1 MLDYKIRTD
10 EERKEKII
18 AKIEKRIENLKN
30 KNFDD
35 LDETINDLKS
45 SANVGKK
52 NLEELV
58 LPIVNDLITDE
69 INLKEKQADKTET
82 TELVTLVYS
91 NDFTNF
97 TEGNTILDLKTIEG
111 IEFHEGELYNAI
123 INLTEEIDKNSDNY
137 ETQYLTTLY
146 EEGSREVLEDIVE
159 ELNLNSDELNLAD
172 LKEISNVI
180 SEKLD
185 EELKYSKE
193 EIENDRKE
201 FEKNLE
207 KENREY

>member
-18 AKIEKRIENLKN
+18 AIIEKRIENLKN
-30 KNFDD
+30 TNVDD

-58 LPIVNDLITDE
+58 LPIVNGIITDE

-97 TEGNTILDLKTIEG
+97 TDGNTILDLKTIEG

-123 INLTEEIDKNSDNY
+123 INLTEEVEKNSDNY

-159 ELNLNSDELNLAD
+159 ELNLNSDELNLGN

-180 SEKLD
+180 SEKLG

-201 FEKNLE
+201 FEKNIE
-207 KENREY
+207 KEEREY

>member
-18 AKIEKRIENLKN
+18 AIIEKRIENLKN
-30 KNFDD
+30 TNVDD

-58 LPIVNDLITDE
+58 LPIVNGIITDE

-97 TEGNTILDLKTIEG
+97 TENDTVLDLKTIEG

-123 INLTEEIDKNSDNY
+123 INLTEEVEKNSDNY

-180 SEKLD
+180 SEKLG

-201 FEKNLE
+201 FEKNIE
-207 KENREY
+207 KEEREY

>member
-10 EERKEKII
+10 KERKEKII
-18 AKIEKRIENLKN
+18 AIMEKRIANLKN
-30 KNFDD
+30 TNIDD

-58 LPIVNDLITDE
+58 LPIVNGIITDE

-97 TEGNTILDLKTIEG
+97 TENDTVSDLKTIEG

-123 INLTEEIDKNSDNY
+123 INMTEEIEKDKDNY

-159 ELNLNSDELNLAD
+159 ELNLNSDELNLGD

-180 SEKLD
+180 SEKLG
-185 EELKYSKE
+185 EELKYSEE

-207 KENREY
+207 KEDREY

>member
-10 EERKEKII
+10 EERKQKTI
-18 AKIEKRIENLKN
+18 AIMEKRIENLKN
-30 KNFDD
+30 TNIED
-35 LDETINDLKS
+35 LDEIINDLKS

-58 LPIVNDLITDE
+58 LPIVNDIITDE

-97 TEGNTILDLKTIEG
+97 TEGNTVLDLKTIEG
-111 IEFHEGELYNAI
+111 IEYHEGELYNAV
-123 INLTEEIDKNSDNY
+123 INLTEEIEKDTDNY
-137 ETQYLTTLY
+137 ETQYLTTLL

-159 ELNLNSDELNLAD
+159 ELNLNSDELNLGD

-180 SEKLD
+180 SEKLG

-193 EIENDRKE
+193 EIEKDRSE
-201 FEKNLE
+201 LEKSKLE
-207 KENREY
+207 KEY

>member
-18 AKIEKRIENLKN
+18 AIIEKRIENLKN
-30 KNFDD
+30 TNVDD

-58 LPIVNDLITDE
+58 LPIVNGIITDE
-69 INLKEKQADKTET
+69 INLKEKQVDKTET

-123 INLTEEIDKNSDNY
+123 INLTEEVEKNSDNY

-159 ELNLNSDELNLAD
+159 ELNLNSDELNLGN

-180 SEKLD
+180 SEKLG

-201 FEKNLE
+201 FEKNIE
-207 KENREY
+207 KEEREY

>member
-18 AKIEKRIENLKN
+18 AIIEKRIENLKN
-30 KNFDD
+30 TNVDD

-58 LPIVNDLITDE
+58 LPIVNGIITDE

-97 TEGNTILDLKTIEG
+97 TENDTVLDLKTIEG
-111 IEFHEGELYNAI
+111 IEFHEEELYNAI
-123 INLTEEIDKNSDNY
+123 INLTEEIEKNSDNY

-180 SEKLD
+180 SEKLG

-201 FEKNLE
+201 FEKNIK
-207 KENREY
+207 KEEREY

>member
-10 EERKEKII
+10 KERKEKII
-18 AKIEKRIENLKN
+18 AIMEKRIANLKN
-30 KNFDD
+30 TNIDD

-58 LPIVNDLITDE
+58 LPIVNGIITDE
-69 INLKEKQADKTET
+69 INLNEKQADKTET

-97 TEGNTILDLKTIEG
+97 TEGNTVLDLKTIEG

-146 EEGSREVLEDIVE
+146 EEGSREVLEDIAN
-159 ELNLNSDELNLAD
+159 ELNLNGDELNLGD

-180 SEKLD
+180 SEKLG
-185 EELKYSKE
+185 EELKYSEE

-207 KENREY
+207 RDEKDY

>member
-18 AKIEKRIENLKN
+18 AIMEKRIANLKN
-30 KNFDD
+30 INIDD

-58 LPIVNDLITDE
+58 LPIVNGIITDE

-97 TEGNTILDLKTIEG
+97 TENDTVLDLKTIEG

-123 INLTEEIDKNSDNY
+123 INLTEEIEKNSDNY

-180 SEKLD
+180 SEKLG

-201 FEKNLE
+201 FEKNIE
-207 KENREY
+207 KEEREY

>member
-18 AKIEKRIENLKN
+18 AIMEKRIENLKN
-30 KNFDD
+30 TNVED

-58 LPIVNDLITDE
+58 LPMVNDILIDE
-69 INLKEKQADKTET
+69 INSKEKQTDKTET

-91 NDFTNF
+91 NDFTNY
-97 TEGNTILDLKTIEG
+97 TENNTVLDLKTIEG

-146 EEGSREVLEDIVE
+146 EEGSREVLEEIAN
-159 ELNLNSDELNLAD
+159 ELDLKGDELNLGD
-172 LKEISNVI
+172 LKEIANVI
-180 SEKLD
+180 SEKLG
-185 EELKYSKE
+185 EELKYSEE

-207 KENREY
+207 KEDKEY

>member
-10 EERKEKII
+10 EERKEKVIEI
-18 AKIEKRIENLKN
+18 MEKRIENLKN
-30 KNFDD
+30 TNFDD

-58 LPIVNDLITDE
+58 LPMVNDILIDE
-69 INLKEKQADKTET
+69 INSKEKQTDKTET

-91 NDFTNF
+91 NDFTNY
-97 TEGNTILDLKTIEG
+97 TENNTVLDLKTIEG

-123 INLTEEIDKNSDNY
+123 INLTEEVDKNSDNY

-180 SEKLD
+180 SEKLG

>member
-18 AKIEKRIENLKN
+18 AIMEKRIENLKN
-30 KNFDD
+30 TNVED

-58 LPIVNDLITDE
+58 LPMVNDVLIDE
-69 INLKEKQADKTET
+69 INSKEKQTDKTET

-91 NDFTNF
+91 NDFTNY
-97 TEGNTILDLKTIEG
+97 TENNTVLDLKTIEG

-146 EEGSREVLEDIVE
+146 EEGSREVLEDIAN
-159 ELNLNSDELNLAD
+159 ELDLNGDELNLGD

-180 SEKLD
+180 SEKLG
-185 EELKYSKE
+185 EELKYSEE

-201 FEKNLE
+201 LKKNLE
-207 KENREY
+207 KEDREY

>member
-10 EERKEKII
+10 KERKEKII
-18 AKIEKRIENLKN
+18 AIMEKRIANLKN
-30 KNFDD
+30 TNIDD

-58 LPIVNDLITDE
+58 LPMVNDILIDE
-69 INLKEKQADKTET
+69 INSKEKQTDKTET

-91 NDFTNF
+91 NDFTNY
-97 TEGNTILDLKTIEG
+97 TENNTVLDLKTIEG
-111 IEFHEGELYNAI
+111 IEFNEGELYNAI

-146 EEGSREVLEDIVE
+146 EEGSREVLEDIANE
-159 ELNLNSDELNLAD
+159 LDLNGDQLNLGD

-180 SEKLD
+180 SEKLG
-185 EELKYSKE
+185 EELKYSEE
-193 EIENDRKE
+193 EIKNERKE
-201 FEKNLE
+201 FKKNLE
-207 KENREY
+207 KKDREY

>member
-18 AKIEKRIENLKN
+18 AIMEKRIANLKN
-30 KNFDD
+30 TNIDD

-58 LPIVNDLITDE
+58 LPIVNNLITDE
-69 INLKEKQADKTET
+69 INLKEKQTDKTET

-91 NDFTNF
+91 NDFTSF
-97 TEGNTILDLKTIEG
+97 TEGNTVLDLKTIEG

-146 EEGSREVLEDIVE
+146 EEGSREVLEEIAN
-159 ELNLNSDELNLAD
+159 ELDLKGDELNLGD

-180 SEKLD
+180 SEKLG
-185 EELKYSKE
+185 EELKYSEE

-201 FEKNLE
+201 LKKNLE
-207 KENREY
+207 KEDREY

>member
-18 AKIEKRIENLKN
+18 AIMEKRIENLKN
-30 KNFDD
+30 TNVDD

-58 LPIVNDLITDE
+58 LPIVNGIITDE

-97 TEGNTILDLKTIEG
+97 TEGNTVLDLKTIEG

-159 ELNLNSDELNLAD
+159 ELNLNSDELNLGN

-180 SEKLD
+180 SEKLG

-193 EIENDRKE
+193 ENKNDRKE
-201 FEKNLE
+201 FEKNIE
-207 KENREY
+207 KEEREY

>member
-18 AKIEKRIENLKN
+18 AIIEKRIENLKN
-30 KNFDD
+30 TNVDD

-58 LPIVNDLITDE
+58 LPIVNGIITDE

-97 TEGNTILDLKTIEG
+97 TENDTVLDLKTIEG

-123 INLTEEIDKNSDNY
+123 INLTEEIEKNSDNY

-180 SEKLD
+180 SEKLG

-201 FEKNLE
+201 FKKNIE
-207 KENREY
+207 KEEREY

>member
-10 EERKEKII
+10 EERKQKTI
-18 AKIEKRIENLKN
+18 AIMEKRIENLKN
-30 KNFDD
+30 TNVED

-58 LPIVNDLITDE
+58 LPIVNDIITDE

-97 TEGNTILDLKTIEG
+97 TEGNTVLDLKTIEG
-111 IEFHEGELYNAI
+111 IEFHEGELYNAV
-123 INLTEEIDKNSDNY
+123 INLTEEIEKDTDNY
-137 ETQYLTTLY
+137 ETQYLTALY

-159 ELNLNSDELNLAD
+159 ELNLNSDELNLGD

-180 SEKLD
+180 SEKLG

-201 FEKNLE
+201 FEKNIE
-207 KENREY
+207 KEEREY

>member
-10 EERKEKII
+10 EERKQKTI
-18 AKIEKRIENLKN
+18 AIMEKRIENLKN
-30 KNFDD
+30 TNIED
-35 LDETINDLKS
+35 LDEIINDLKS

-58 LPIVNDLITDE
+58 LPIVNDIITDE

-97 TEGNTILDLKTIEG
+97 TEGNTVLDLKTIEG
-111 IEFHEGELYNAI
+111 IEYHEGELYNAV
-123 INLTEEIDKNSDNY
+123 INLTEEIEKNTDNY
-137 ETQYLTTLY
+137 ETQYLTTLL
-146 EEGSREVLEDIVE
+146 EEGNREVLEDIVE
-159 ELNLNSDELNLAD
+159 ELNLNSDELNLGD

-180 SEKLD
+180 SEKLG

-201 FEKNLE
+201 FEKNIE
-207 KENREY
+207 VEEREY

>member
-18 AKIEKRIENLKN
+18 AIMEKRIENLKN
-30 KNFDD
+30 TDIDD

-58 LPIVNDLITDE
+58 LPIVNDIITEE

-97 TEGNTILDLKTIEG
+97 TEGNTVLDLKTIEG

-123 INLTEEIDKNSDNY
+123 INLTEEVEKNSDNY

-159 ELNLNSDELNLAD
+159 ELNLNSEELNLAD

-180 SEKLD
+180 SEKLG

-193 EIENDRKE
+193 EIEKDRKE
-201 FEKNLE
+201 FEKYLE
-207 KENREY
+207 KEDREY

>member
-1 MLDYKIRTD
+1 MNQ
-10 EERKEKII
+10 
-18 AKIEKRIENLKN
+18 RIENLKN
-30 KNFDD
+30 TNVED

-58 LPIVNDLITDE
+58 LPIVNGIITDE

-111 IEFHEGELYNAI
+111 IEFHEEELYNAI
-123 INLTEEIDKNSDNY
+123 INLTEEVEKNSDNY

-159 ELNLNSDELNLAD
+159 ELNLNSDELNLGN

-180 SEKLD
+180 SEKLG

-201 FEKNLE
+201 FEKNIE
-207 KENREY
+207 KEEREY

>member
-18 AKIEKRIENLKN
+18 AIMEKRIENLKN
-30 KNFDD
+30 TNVDD

-45 SANVGKK
+45 SADVGKK

-58 LPIVNDLITDE
+58 LPIVNGIITDE

-123 INLTEEIDKNSDNY
+123 INLTEEVEKNSDNY

-159 ELNLNSDELNLAD
+159 ELNLNSDELNLGN

-180 SEKLD
+180 SEKLG

-201 FEKNLE
+201 FEKNIE
-207 KENREY
+207 KEEREY

>member
-18 AKIEKRIENLKN
+18 AIMEKRIENLKN
-30 KNFDD
+30 TNVDD

-58 LPIVNDLITDE
+58 LPIVNGIITDE

-97 TEGNTILDLKTIEG
+97 TEGNTVLDLKTIEG

-159 ELNLNSDELNLAD
+159 ELNLNSDELNLGN

-180 SEKLD
+180 SEKLG

-201 FEKNLE
+201 FEKNIE
-207 KENREY
+207 KEEREY

>member
-1 MLDYKIRTD
+1 M
-10 EERKEKII
+10 
-18 AKIEKRIENLKN
+18 EKRIENLKN
-30 KNFDD
+30 TNIDD

-69 INLKEKQADKTET
+69 INLKEKQTDKTET

-97 TEGNTILDLKTIEG
+97 TEGNTVLDLKTIEG

-123 INLTEEIDKNSDNY
+123 INLTEEVEKNSDNY

-159 ELNLNSDELNLAD
+159 ELNLNSDELNLGD

-180 SEKLD
+180 SEELG

-207 KENREY
+207 KEDREY

>member
-18 AKIEKRIENLKN
+18 AIMEKRIANLKN
-30 KNFDD
+30 TNIDD

-58 LPIVNDLITDE
+58 LPIVNGIITDE

-123 INLTEEIDKNSDNY
+123 INLTEEVEKNSDNY

-159 ELNLNSDELNLAD
+159 ELNLNSDELNLGN

-180 SEKLD
+180 SEKLG

-201 FEKNLE
+201 FEKNIE
-207 KENREY
+207 KEEREY

>member
-18 AKIEKRIENLKN
+18 AIMEKRIENLKN
-30 KNFDD
+30 TNVDD

-45 SANVGKK
+45 SADVGKK

-69 INLKEKQADKTET
+69 INLKEKQTDKTET

-97 TEGNTILDLKTIEG
+97 TEGNTVLDLKTIEG

-123 INLTEEIDKNSDNY
+123 INLTEEIDKNNDNY

-146 EEGSREVLEDIVE
+146 EEGSREVLEDIAN
-159 ELNLNSDELNLAD
+159 ELNLNGDELNLGD

-180 SEKLD
+180 SEKLG
-185 EELKYSKE
+185 EELKYSEE

>member
-18 AKIEKRIENLKN
+18 AIIEKRIENLKN
-30 KNFDD
+30 TNVDD

-58 LPIVNDLITDE
+58 LPIVNGIITDE

-97 TEGNTILDLKTIEG
+97 TENDTVLDLKTIEG

-123 INLTEEIDKNSDNY
+123 INLTEEVEKNSDNY

-159 ELNLNSDELNLAD
+159 ELNLNSDELNLGD

-180 SEKLD
+180 SEKLG
-185 EELKYSKE
+185 EEFKYSEE

-201 FEKNLE
+201 FEKKLE
-207 KENREY
+207 KEDREY

>member
-18 AKIEKRIENLKN
+18 AIMEKRIANLKN
-30 KNFDD
+30 TNIDD

-58 LPIVNDLITDE
+58 LPIVNGIITDE

-97 TEGNTILDLKTIEG
+97 TEGNTVLDLKTIEG

-123 INLTEEIDKNSDNY
+123 INLTEEVEKNSDNY
-137 ETQYLTTLY
+137 ETQYLTILY

-159 ELNLNSDELNLAD
+159 ELNLNSDELNLGD

-180 SEKLD
+180 SEKLG
-185 EELKYSKE
+185 EEFKYSEE

-201 FEKNLE
+201 FEKKLE
-207 KENREY
+207 KEDREY

>member
-10 EERKEKII
+10 EERKQKTI
-18 AKIEKRIENLKN
+18 AIMEKRIENLKN
-30 KNFDD
+30 TNIED
-35 LDETINDLKS
+35 LDEIINDLKS

-58 LPIVNDLITDE
+58 LPIVNDIITDE

-97 TEGNTILDLKTIEG
+97 TEGNTVLDLKTIEG
-111 IEFHEGELYNAI
+111 IEYHEGELYNAV
-123 INLTEEIDKNSDNY
+123 INLTEEIEKDTDNY
-137 ETQYLTTLY
+137 ETQYLTALY

-159 ELNLNSDELNLAD
+159 ELNLSSDELNLGD
-172 LKEISNVI
+172 LKEIANLI
-180 SEKLD
+180 SEKLG

-201 FEKNLE
+201 FEKNIE
-207 KENREY
+207 KEEREY